1 MSRPERKPVF
11 QPVFGE
17 SWQTLPPVFH
27 KHYANRAHSRDTV
40 VLKGTMRFEASPLAR
55 FLSPFMH
62 FNGMVPMFSAQDVPA
77 TVQICSRKDD
87 GAVQF
92 AREFAVTGR
101 RKPVKF
107 ETEMQPVADGEVVD
121 WTKGDIGWH
130 AAFTYNENAVEMA
143 HRGYR
148 LRLFGKSFR
157 LPLEGLIG
165 TCTAWEK
172 AENDNRFS
180 MRMEIRRRNGKLF
193 YAYSGEFDIAGVM
206 RRD

>member
-1 MSRPERKPVF
+1 MARAERKPVF

-17 SWQTLPPVFH
+17 SWNRLSPVFL
-27 KHYANRAHSRDTV
+27 KHYANRAYSRDTV
-40 VLKGTMRFEASPLAR
+40 VLKGRMRFEASPLAR
-55 FLSPFMH
+55 LLSPFMQ
-62 FNGMVPMFSAQDVPA
+62 FNGMVPMFSAEDVPA
-77 TVQICSRKDD
+77 TVQICSKQ
-87 GAVQF
+87 GGTSVHF
-92 AREFAVTGR
+92 AREFAVAGR
-101 RKPVKF
+101 RKPVRF
-107 ETEMQPVADGEVVD
+107 TTEMQPYAEGEVVD
-121 WTKGDIGWH
+121 WTNGDIGWH
-130 AAFTYNENAVEMA
+130 AAFHYKGNALEMT

-157 LPLEGLIG
+157 LPLEGFIG

-193 YAYSGEFDIAGVM
+193 YAYSGEFDIAGVL